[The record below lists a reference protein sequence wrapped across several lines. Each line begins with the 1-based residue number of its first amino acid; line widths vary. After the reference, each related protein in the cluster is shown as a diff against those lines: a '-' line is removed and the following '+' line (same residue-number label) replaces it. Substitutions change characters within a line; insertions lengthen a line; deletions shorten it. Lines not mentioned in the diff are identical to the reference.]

1 MSHGGN
7 SQRDEEAQQQ
17 PGGLRAAFTDAD
29 TGTSSGRE
37 RLQRILDALL
47 DIQGSATARADAE
60 RLSASLTMED
70 LQRLVAIF
78 GGGGR
83 VSTAELLA
91 EEEEGDDENDPDYV
105 DEDEEEEDEEAY
117 DYYSSGAHTHWD
129 RTRNW
134 WPTITEPQEEGLS
147 LLMSGEFGRVEH
159 QINSRNRKKNVA
171 RSLFNRSTSSRPT
184 YREDITS
191 DILPNSSG
199 TAVAS
204 YPANAY
210 VGQFSS
216 DSAFYYTCVRN
227 FRLHVYD
234 MKAPFK
240 PLSPTRTQRQE
251 FDDGHTTTMEVIKT
265 IQAAPGRW
273 TITDSHLSP
282 DNQRMIYASIVCMR
296 LCFRISLSSTVY
308 MTSTLDSSTEQI
320 PISFKD
326 PTPQRTRR
334 ILNPW
339 DDDDQFGIW
348 SCKFSADGKEV
359 IAGGSSMIFVYDL
372 VADRR
377 TVKISG
383 HTDDVNSC
391 CWADTA
397 SGNVLISASDDTFV
411 KVWDRR
417 SLAATRKPSG
427 VLIGHTEG
435 ITYVSAKG
443 DGRYVISNGKDQ
455 ILRLWDLRM
464 MRSNSEFESVAKQH
478 YGIPQFDYR
487 QDNYPRPRYKAHP
500 LDCSVMKYTGHEVLR
515 TLIRCH
521 FSPAETT
528 GQQYIYS
535 GSSDG
540 RIHIWSL
547 DGRVVEVLDRSYT
560 LPMALDPSGPDPANI
575 TPARIRPCV
584 RDVSWHSQQPIL
596 MSTGW
601 LGRRWG
607 LSEGSVVARHEFKGL
622 SKLPG
627 SLEAWVEKER
637 AERSERTRRGGQHF
651 GMPGAFDSEPLLDTD
666 SSDEDY
672 QPQIEDTVPPL
683 HVELNTYGF
692 PQGYFML
699 RSLGT
704 ARVLDVAQGLLDD
717 GTDIILWPAT
727 DSSQVESMRR
737 PESNNQI
744 FFIDTSGALSS
755 RSSGHAID
763 VEISEEK
770 LVLRHRRPIS
780 YPFPNAY
787 SHPLPRFVYHAET
800 KEITVTFAS
809 DPSYPSSRRDS
820 TSGAWKEKTYYLS
833 SVPVRRPPS
842 LMDNAS
848 ALLNSAISAPLA
860 LFGGKGG
867 SHATPEQV
875 FDGEIDLTEN
885 ELAEQDRNEAEEIDD
900 SPDWLRPV
908 KVIALTAEEA
918 ANASEKAKSRRRWEI
933 LPIRITKH
941 RTGMPSQ

>member
-1 MSHGGN
+1 MNVFGANSGG
-7 SQRDEEAQQQ
+7 
-17 PGGLRAAFTDAD
+17 AD
-29 TGTSSGRE
+29 TA
-37 RLQRILDALL
+37 Q
-47 DIQGSATARADAE
+47 
-60 RLSASLTMED
+60 
-70 LQRLVAIF
+70 
-78 GGGGR
+78 
-83 VSTAELLA
+83 LLA
-91 EEEEGDDENDPDYV
+91 EEVEEDDGDEDYV
-105 DEDEEEEDEEAY
+105 DEDEEEEEGSDDDDGY
-117 DYYSSGAHTHWD
+117 FNSGAYS
-129 RTRNW
+129 RSGRPRNW
-134 WPTITEPQEEGLS
+134 WPEIKEPQEEGLS
-147 LLMSGEFGRVEH
+147 LLMNGEFGRVGH
-159 QINSRNRKKNVA
+159 QVNSRNGRKNVS
-171 RSLFNRSTSSRPT
+171 RSLFNRSMSARPT
-184 YREDITS
+184 YKEDITS
-191 DILPNSSG
+191 DVLPNSSG

-227 FRLHVYD
+227 FKLHVYD
-234 MKAPFK
+234 TAAPLK
-240 PLSPTRTQRQE
+240 TQRGSRLMRQV
-251 FDDGHTTTMEVIKT
+251 FDDGHTTTMQVIKT

-282 DNQRMIYASIVCMR
+282 DNQRMIYASI
-296 LCFRISLSSTVY
+296 SSTVH

-326 PTPQRTRR
+326 PTPQRGRR
-334 ILNPW
+334 AWNLW
-339 DDDDQFGIW
+339 DDEDQFGIW

-377 TVKISG
+377 TVKIAG

-397 SGNVLISASDDTFV
+397 SGNVLISASDDSFV

-417 SLAATRKPSG
+417 SLAATQKPSG

-464 MRSNSEFESVAKQH
+464 MRTNSEFESVAKQH
-478 YGIPQFDYR
+478 YGVPQFDYR
-487 QDNYPRPRYKAHP
+487 GDAYPQPIYKAHP

-560 LPMALDPSGPDPANI
+560 QPMAEDPSGAEPTEFVAS
-575 TPARIRPCV
+575 RVRPCV

-607 LSEGSVVARHEFKGL
+607 SSEGSVIARHEFKGM
-622 SKLPG
+622 SKLKG
-627 SLEAWVEKER
+627 GLEDWVQQSKAEG
-637 AERSERTRRGGQHF
+637 AERSKRAQRHTRT
-651 GMPGAFDSEPLLDTD
+651 GMPGAFAIEEGESDDMDTMVI
-666 SSDEDY
+666 
-672 QPQIEDTVPPL
+672 IEDEEPKTEMQLPATNAVTPL
-683 HVELNTYGF
+683 PVELNSYGF

-699 RSLGT
+699 RSLGSG
-704 ARVLDVAQGLLDD
+704 RILDVAQGLLDD
-717 GTDIILWPAT
+717 GTEVILWHAT
-727 DSSQVESMRR
+727 ETSQVESMRR
-737 PESNNQI
+737 PDSNNQV
-744 FFIDTSGALSS
+744 FFIDTSGALCS
-755 RSSGHAID
+755 RHSGHAID
-763 VEISEEK
+763 VEQEN
-770 LVLRHRRPIS
+770 LVLRHRRPVS
-780 YPFPNAY
+780 FPFPNSYA
-787 SHPLPRFVYHAET
+787 HPLPRFVYHPET
-800 KEITVTFAS
+800 KEITVVFAADPTF
-809 DPSYPSSRRDS
+809 PTSRRDS
-820 TSGAWKEKTYYLS
+820 GVGAWKEKTYYLTS
-833 SVPVRRPPS
+833 IPVRRPPT
-842 LMDNAS
+842 MIDNAS
-848 ALLNSAISAPLA
+848 ALLTSALSHPLA
-860 LFGGKGG
+860 LFGGKAG
-867 SHATPEQV
+867 SNATPEQV
-875 FDGEIDLTEN
+875 FDGEIDLTEH

-900 SPDWLRPV
+900 SVEALRPV
-908 KVIALTAEEA
+908 KVVALTAEEA
-918 ANASEKAKSRRRWEI
+918 VGASEKAKLRRQWEF
-933 LPIRITKH
+933 LPLRISKH

>member
-1 MSHGGN
+1 MDNDNQAENTPG
-7 SQRDEEAQQQ
+7 EAQSAQSGLQ
-17 PGGLRAAFTDAD
+17 EILSGGDAP
-29 TGTSSGRE
+29 SRE
-37 RLQRILDALL
+37 RLQRILDVILEL
-47 DIQGSATARADAE
+47 QGVQTVGSDGERISAT
-60 RLSASLTMED
+60 LTIDD
-70 LQRLVAIF
+70 LQRLMQLF
-78 GGGGR
+78 GSGGGGSR
-83 VSTAELLA
+83 GVELVTN
-91 EEEEGDDENDPDYV
+91 EEDDDENDADYV
-105 DEDEEEEDEEAY
+105 DEEEDDDDI
-117 DYYSSGAHTHWD
+117 DYWSTGAHTHWD
-129 RTRNW
+129 RTRDW
-134 WPTITEPQEEGLS
+134 WPKITEPQEEGMS
-147 LLMSGEFGRVEH
+147 LLMSGEFGRVQH
-159 QINSRNRKKNVA
+159 QLKSRSGYKNVA
-171 RSLFNRSTSSRPT
+171 RNLLNRATSARPT

-199 TAVAS
+199 TAVAA

-234 MKAPFK
+234 MKAPFRQQ
-240 PLSPTRTQRQE
+240 SPARPQRQE
-251 FDDGHTTTMEVIKT
+251 FDDGHTTTMQVIKT

-282 DNQRMIYASIVCMR
+282 DNQRQDDIRFNI
-296 LCFRISLSSTVY
+296 Y

-320 PISFKD
+320 PISFRD
-326 PTPQRTRR
+326 PAPQRGRR
-334 ILNPW
+334 GLYSF
-339 DDDDQFGIW
+339 DDEDQFGIW

-377 TVKISG
+377 TVKIAG

-464 MRSNSEFESVAKQH
+464 MRSNSEFESVAKQN
-478 YGIPQFDYR
+478 YGIPHFDYR
-487 QDNYPRPRYKAHP
+487 GENYPRPRFKAHP
-500 LDCSVMKYTGHEVLR
+500 LDCSVMKFTGHEVLR

-560 LPMALDPSGPDPANI
+560 LPMALDPSGPDPADI

-607 LSEGSVVARHEFKGL
+607 LSEGSVIARHEFKGL
-622 SKLPG
+622 SKLRG
-627 SLEAWVEKER
+627 GLEDWVARER
-637 AERSERTRRGGQHF
+637 AERAERAQRRPSGQY
-651 GMPGAFDSEPLLDTD
+651 GMPGAFDTD
-666 SSDEDY
+666 AA
-672 QPQIEDTVPPL
+672 
-683 HVELNTYGF
+683 F
-692 PQGYFML
+692 
-699 RSLGT
+699 
-704 ARVLDVAQGLLDD
+704 DD
-717 GTDIILWPAT
+717 
-727 DSSQVESMRR
+727 M
-737 PESNNQI
+737 
-744 FFIDTSGALSS
+744 DTS
-755 RSSGHAID
+755 
-763 VEISEEK
+763 
-770 LVLRHRRPIS
+770 
-780 YPFPNAY
+780 
-787 SHPLPRFVYHAET
+787 
-800 KEITVTFAS
+800 
-809 DPSYPSSRRDS
+809 
-820 TSGAWKEKTYYLS
+820 
-833 SVPVRRPPS
+833 
-842 LMDNAS
+842 
-848 ALLNSAISAPLA
+848 
-860 LFGGKGG
+860 
-867 SHATPEQV
+867 
-875 FDGEIDLTEN
+875 DGEFVP
-885 ELAEQDRNEAEEIDD
+885 DD
-900 SPDWLRPV
+900 DD
-908 KVIALTAEEA
+908 E
-918 ANASEKAKSRRRWEI
+918 
-933 LPIRITKH
+933 
-941 RTGMPSQ
+941 

>member
-1 MSHGGN
+1 MFGAGG
-7 SQRDEEAQQQ
+7 SSSRIPETLDET
-17 PGGLRAAFTDAD
+17 L
-29 TGTSSGRE
+29 
-37 RLQRILDALL
+37 
-47 DIQGSATARADAE
+47 
-60 RLSASLTMED
+60 ED
-70 LQRLVAIF
+70 
-78 GGGGR
+78 
-83 VSTAELLA
+83 
-91 EEEEGDDENDPDYV
+91 DDNDPDYV
-105 DEDEEEEDEEAY
+105 DEDDVDGDDDDEEEEISY
-117 DYYSSGAHTHWD
+117 FSMGS
-129 RTRNW
+129 RTRFDRSRDW
-134 WPTITEPQEEGLS
+134 WPKITKPQEEGLS
-147 LLMSGEFGRVEH
+147 LLMDGEFGRVRH
-159 QINSRNRKKNVA
+159 QLDSRSGRKNVA
-171 RSLFNRSTSSRPT
+171 RKLFSRNLGARPT
-184 YREDITS
+184 YREDIAS

-234 MKAPFK
+234 MKAPLR
-240 PLSPTRTQRQE
+240 PHRPSRLRQHL
-251 FDDGHTTTMEVIKT
+251 DDSHTTTMEVIKT
-265 IQAAPGRW
+265 IEAAPGRW

-282 DNQRMIYASIVCMR
+282 DNQRMIYASI
-296 LCFRISLSSTVY
+296 SSTVY
-308 MTSTLDSSTEQI
+308 MTSTLDSSTEQK

-326 PTPQRTRR
+326 PIPQRRR
-334 ILNPW
+334 GYPW
-339 DDDDQFGIW
+339 GDEEDQFGIW
-348 SCKFSADGKEV
+348 SCKFSADGNEV

-372 VADRR
+372 IADRR
-377 TVKISG
+377 TVKIAG

-464 MRSNSEFESVAKQH
+464 MRSNTEFESVAKQH
-478 YGIPQFDYR
+478 YGVPHFDYR
-487 QDNYPRPRYKAHP
+487 AESYPQPRYKAHP

-547 DGRVVEVLDRSYT
+547 DGRVVEVLDRSNT
-560 LPMALDPSGPDPANI
+560 LPMALDPSGPDPADI
-575 TPARIRPCV
+575 TPSRVRPCV

-607 LSEGSVVARHEFKGL
+607 LSEGSVIARHEFKGL
-622 SKLPG
+622 SKLRG
-627 SLEAWVEKER
+627 SLEDWVEQDNAER
-637 AERSERTRRGGQHF
+637 AERARQRVHRSS
-651 GMPGAFDSEPLLDTD
+651 MPGALSGLDDDEEMDTSD
-666 SSDEDY
+666 DDED
-672 QPQIEDTVPPL
+672 VPALP
-683 HVELNTYGF
+683 VELNSYGF

-704 ARVLDVAQGLLDD
+704 GRVLDVAQGHLDD
-717 GTDIILWPAT
+717 GTEVILWPAT
-727 DSSQVESMRR
+727 DTSQVESMRR
-737 PESNNQI
+737 PDSNNQV
-744 FFIDTSGALSS
+744 FFIDTTGALAS
-755 RSSGHAID
+755 RHSGHAID
-763 VEISEEK
+763 IEQEQ
-770 LVLRHRRPIS
+770 LVLRHRRPVS

-787 SHPLPRFVYHAET
+787 SHPLPRFVYHPQT

-809 DPSYPSSRRDS
+809 DPSFPTSRRDS
-820 TSGAWKEKTYYLS
+820 SSGAWKEKTYYLT
-833 SVPVRRPPS
+833 SVPVRRPPTII
-842 LMDNAS
+842 DNAS
-848 ALLNSAISAPLA
+848 ALLTTAFSNSIA
-860 LFGGKGG
+860 LFGGKAG
-867 SHATPEQV
+867 SNATPEQV

-885 ELAEQDRNEAEEIDD
+885 DLAEQDRNEAEEIDD
-900 SPDWLRPV
+900 SVEPLRPV
-908 KVIALTAEEA
+908 KVVGLTAEEA
-918 ANASEKAKSRRRWEI
+918 AGASDKAKLRRQWEF
-933 LPIRITKH
+933 LPLRISKH

>member
-1 MSHGGN
+1 MQLFG
-7 SQRDEEAQQQ
+7 A
-17 PGGLRAAFTDAD
+17 
-29 TGTSSGRE
+29 
-37 RLQRILDALL
+37 
-47 DIQGSATARADAE
+47 GS
-60 RLSASLTMED
+60 
-70 LQRLVAIF
+70 
-78 GGGGR
+78 GGGR
-83 VSTAELLA
+83 NVELVA
-91 EEEEGDDENDPDYV
+91 EEDEDDANDPDYV
-105 DEDEEEEDEEAY
+105 DEGDEEQEDF
-117 DYYSSGAHTHWD
+117 DYWSSGAHSHWD
-129 RTRNW
+129 RSRDW
-134 WPTITEPQEEGLS
+134 WPKVTAPQEEGLS
-147 LLMSGEFGRVEH
+147 LLMSGEFGRVQH
-159 QINSRNRKKNVA
+159 QIKSRNGYKNVTRA
-171 RSLFNRSTSSRPT
+171 LFNRSVSSRPA
-184 YREDITS
+184 YREDIAS

-199 TAVAS
+199 TAVAA

-234 MKAPFK
+234 MKAPSRQQT
-240 PLSPTRTQRQE
+240 PSRPQRQE
-251 FDDGHTTTMEVIKT
+251 FEDGHTTTMPVIKT

-282 DNQRMIYASIVCMR
+282 DNQRMIYASI
-296 LCFRISLSSTVY
+296 SSTVY
-308 MTSTLDSSTEQI
+308 MTSTLDSSTEQV
-320 PISFKD
+320 PISFRD
-326 PTPQRTRR
+326 PAPRGRR
-334 ILNPW
+334 GFNMW
-339 DDDDQFGIW
+339 DDEDQFGIW

-372 VADRR
+372 VADKR
-377 TVKISG
+377 TVKIAG

-478 YGIPQFDYR
+478 YGIPHFDYR
-487 QDNYPRPRYKAHP
+487 GESYPRPRYKAHP

-560 LPMALDPSGPDPANI
+560 LPMAMDPSGPDPASI
-575 TPARIRPCV
+575 APARIRPCV

-607 LSEGSVVARHEFKGL
+607 LSEGSVIARHEFKGL
-622 SKLPG
+622 SKLKG
-627 SLEAWVEKER
+627 GLEDWVEKER
-637 AERSERTRRGGQHF
+637 AERAERARRRASSQY
-651 GMPGAFDSEPLLDTD
+651 GMPGAFDVEEAPTNMVITGNDEPKADVQVTGNG
-666 SSDEDY
+666 
-672 QPQIEDTVPPL
+672 VPPL
-683 HVELNTYGF
+683 RVELESYGF
-692 PQGYFML
+692 PRGYFML
-699 RSLGT
+699 RNIGA
-704 ARVLDVAQGLLDD
+704 ARILDVARGSVED
-717 GTDIILWPAT
+717 GTDVILWPPT

-737 PESNNQI
+737 PESDNQV
-744 FFIDTSGALSS
+744 FFIDTSGAFSS
-755 RSSGHAID
+755 RHSGHAID
-763 VEISEEK
+763 VEKEK
-770 LVLRHRRPIS
+770 LVLRHRRPVS

-787 SHPLPRFVYHAET
+787 SHPLPRFVYHPNT
-800 KEITVTFAS
+800 KEITVVFGN
-809 DPSYPSSRRDS
+809 DPSLS
-820 TSGAWKEKTYYLS
+820 TSHTESTLGAWKEKTYYLT

-842 LMDNAS
+842 LMENAS
-848 ALLNSAISAPLA
+848 SIFNSAISGPLA
-860 LFGGKGG
+860 FLSGKAG
-867 SHATPEQV
+867 SNATPDLV
-875 FDGEIDLTEN
+875 FDGQIDLTEQ
-885 ELAEQDRNEAEEIDD
+885 EIAEQDRNEAEEIDD
-900 SPDWLRPV
+900 SVEALRPV

-918 ANASEKAKSRRRWEI
+918 ANASEQAKLRRQWEI
-933 LPIRITKH
+933 LPLRISRH

>member
-1 MSHGGN
+1 MDGDERSGDARDSQGP
-7 SQRDEEAQQQ
+7 SQRDIQAML
-17 PGGLRAAFTDAD
+17 GDVNSL
-29 TGTSSGRE
+29 SRE
-37 RLQRILDALL
+37 GMQRILDAIL
-47 DIQGSATARADAE
+47 DLQNIDAVGADGERITATLSSEDLSRILTVFGAGSGGHGAAELVSHEEEDDEEDAE
-60 RLSASLTMED
+60 YM
-70 LQRLVAIF
+70 
-78 GGGGR
+78 
-83 VSTAELLA
+83 
-91 EEEEGDDENDPDYV
+91 
-105 DEDEEEEDEEAY
+105 DEDEEDAEEDDEAI
-117 DYYSSGAHTHWD
+117 YYGSGAHTHWD
-129 RTRNW
+129 RNREW
-134 WPTITEPQEEGLS
+134 WPEITEPQEEGLS
-147 LLMSGEFGRVEH
+147 LLINGEFGRVQH
-159 QINSRNRKKNVA
+159 QLKSRKGQRNVA
-171 RSLFNRSTSSRPT
+171 RSLFNRTLSARPT
-184 YREDITS
+184 YREDIAS

-199 TAVAS
+199 TAVAAYS
-204 YPANAY
+204 ANAY

-234 MKAPFK
+234 MKAPLK
-240 PLSPTRTQRQE
+240 PPTPLGFQHN
-251 FDDGHTTTMEVIKT
+251 DDGHATSMEVIKT

-282 DNQRMIYASIVCMR
+282 DNQRMIYASI
-296 LCFRISLSSTVY
+296 SSTVY
-308 MTSTLDSSTEQI
+308 MTSTLDSSTEQT
-320 PISFKD
+320 PISFRD
-326 PTPQRTRR
+326 PAPQRGRR
-334 ILNPW
+334 GYNMW
-339 DDDDQFGIW
+339 EEEDQFGIW
-348 SCKFSADGKEV
+348 SCKFSADGNEV

-372 VADRR
+372 IADKR
-377 TVKISG
+377 TVKIAG

-464 MRSNSEFESVAKQH
+464 MRSNSDFESVAQQR
-478 YGIPQFDYR
+478 YGIPHFDYR
-487 QDNYPRPRYKAHP
+487 GEAYPRPRYKAHP

-547 DGRVVEVLDRSYT
+547 DGRVVQVLDRSQ
-560 LPMALDPSGPDPANI
+560 ALSMSFDPSGPDPECI
-575 TPARIRPCV
+575 HPLRVRPCV
-584 RDVSWHSQQPIL
+584 RDVSWHSQEPIL

-607 LSEGSVVARHEFKGL
+607 LSEGSIIARHEFKGL
-622 SKLPG
+622 SKRKG
-627 SLEAWVEKER
+627 GLEDWVEQQTAER
-637 AERSERTRRGGQHF
+637 AERAQRRSQRS
-651 GMPGAFDSEPLLDTD
+651 GMPGSFDTEGGSDTMD
-666 SSDEDY
+666 SSDSEY
-672 QPQIEDTVPPL
+672 PKPQMQLSPDTVLPL
-683 HVELNTYGF
+683 DVDLKSYGF

-699 RSLGT
+699 RSYGNG
-704 ARVLDVAQGLLDD
+704 RVLDVSQAFDED
-717 GTDIILWPAT
+717 GTPIILWPASDT
-727 DSSQVESMRR
+727 SQVESMRR
-737 PESNNQI
+737 PESNNQV

-763 VEISEEK
+763 VEKEK
-770 LVLRHRRPIS
+770 LFLRHRRPVS
-780 YPFPNAY
+780 LPFPNAY
-787 SHPLPRFVYHAET
+787 SHPLPRFVYHPET
-800 KEITVTFAS
+800 KEVTVVFAS
-809 DPSYPSSRRDS
+809 DPSYPTSRRDS
-820 TSGAWKEKTYYLS
+820 TSGAWKEKTYYLT
-833 SVPVRRPPS
+833 SVPVRKPPT
-842 LMDNAS
+842 LIDNAS
-848 ALLNSAISAPLA
+848 ALLNTAMSAPLA
-860 LFGGKGG
+860 LFGKAPA
-867 SHATPEQV
+867 SSTPEEV

-885 ELAEQDRNEAEEIDD
+885 DLAEQDRTEAEEIDD

-908 KVIALTAEEA
+908 KVVALTQEEA
-918 ANASEKAKSRRRWEI
+918 AGASEVARARRQWEV
-933 LPIRITKH
+933 LPLRLSKH

>member
-1 MSHGGN
+1 MQGN
-7 SQRDEEAQQQ
+7 STTR
-17 PGGLRAAFTDAD
+17 
-29 TGTSSGRE
+29 S
-37 RLQRILDALL
+37 
-47 DIQGSATARADAE
+47 DAE
-60 RLSASLTMED
+60 RLTASLTVDD
-70 LQRLVAIF
+70 LQRLVAILA
-78 GGGGR
+78 GGGGI
-83 VSTAELLA
+83 SSNAQLLA
-91 EEEEGDDENDPDYV
+91 EEEEDDENDPDYV
-105 DEDEEEEDEEAY
+105 DDDAEEEDDEDY
-117 DYYSSGAHTHWD
+117 SYYSSSAHTHWD

-134 WPTITEPQEEGLS
+134 WPAITEPQEEGLS
-147 LLMSGEFGRVEH
+147 LLMSGEFGRVQH
-159 QINSRNRKKNVA
+159 QVKSRNGTRNVA
-171 RSLFNRSTSSRPT
+171 RSLLNRGTNSRPT

-240 PLSPTRTQRQE
+240 PLRPSRNQRQD

-282 DNQRMIYASIVCMR
+282 DNQRMIYASI
-296 LCFRISLSSTVY
+296 SSTVY

-560 LPMALDPSGPDPANI
+560 LPMALDPSGPDPTTI
-575 TPARIRPCV
+575 TPARIKPCV
-584 RDVSWHSQQPIL
+584 RDVSWHSQQPII

-627 SLEAWVEKER
+627 SLEDWVERERTER
-637 AERSERTRRGGQHF
+637 AERARRGGQHF
-651 GMPGAFDSEPLLDTD
+651 GMPGAFDTEALLDTD
-666 SSDEDY
+666 TSDEDY
-672 QPQIEDTVPPL
+672 TTMPQTQTADVVPPL
-683 HVELNTYGF
+683 PVELNTYGF

-704 ARVLDVAQGLLDD
+704 ARVLDVAQGLVED

-727 DSSQVESMRR
+727 DTSQVESMRR

-744 FFIDTSGALSS
+744 FFIDISGALCS
-755 RSSGHAID
+755 RSAGHAID
-763 VEISEEK
+763 AEKEK
-770 LVLRHRRPIS
+770 LVLRHRRPVS

-787 SHPLPRFVYHAET
+787 SHPLPRFVYHPET
-800 KEITVTFAS
+800 KEITVGFAS
-809 DPSYPSSRRDS
+809 DPSYPTSRRDS

-842 LMDNAS
+842 LMANAS
-848 ALLNSAISAPLA
+848 ALLNSAMSAPLA
-860 LFGGKGG
+860 LFGGKGA
-867 SHATPEQV
+867 SQSTPEQV

-900 SPDWLRPV
+900 SLDWFRPV
-908 KVIALTAEEA
+908 KVIALTGEEA
-918 ANASEKAKSRRRWEI
+918 ANASEKAKLRRQWEL
-933 LPIRITKH
+933 LPIRLTKH

>member
-1 MSHGGN
+1 MQLFGAGTGGSRSVELVTN
-7 SQRDEEAQQQ
+7 EE
-17 PGGLRAAFTDAD
+17 D
-29 TGTSSGRE
+29 
-37 RLQRILDALL
+37 
-47 DIQGSATARADAE
+47 
-60 RLSASLTMED
+60 
-70 LQRLVAIF
+70 
-78 GGGGR
+78 
-83 VSTAELLA
+83 
-91 EEEEGDDENDPDYV
+91 DDENDADYV
-105 DEDEEEEDEEAY
+105 DEEEDDDDDV
-117 DYYSSGAHTHWD
+117 DYWSTGTHTHWD
-129 RTRNW
+129 RTRDW
-134 WPTITEPQEEGLS
+134 WPKITEPQEEGMS
-147 LLMSGEFGRVEH
+147 LLMSGEFGRVQH
-159 QINSRNRKKNVA
+159 QLKSRSGYKNVA
-171 RSLFNRSTSSRPT
+171 RNLLNRSTSARPT

-199 TAVAS
+199 TAVAA

-234 MKAPFK
+234 MKAPFRQQ
-240 PLSPTRTQRQE
+240 SPARPQRQE
-251 FDDGHTTTMEVIKT
+251 FDDGHTTTMQVIKT

-282 DNQRMIYASIVCMR
+282 DNQRMIYASI
-296 LCFRISLSSTVY
+296 SSTVY

-320 PISFKD
+320 PISFRD
-326 PTPQRTRR
+326 PAPQRGRR
-334 ILNPW
+334 GLYSF
-339 DDDDQFGIW
+339 DDEDQFGIW

-372 VADRR
+372 IADKR
-377 TVKISG
+377 TVKIAG

-464 MRSNSEFESVAKQH
+464 MRSDSEFESVAKQN
-478 YGIPQFDYR
+478 YGIPHFDYR
-487 QDNYPRPRYKAHP
+487 GENYPRPRYKAHP
-500 LDCSVMKYTGHEVLR
+500 LDCSVMKFTGHEVLR

-560 LPMALDPSGPDPANI
+560 LPMALDPSGPDPTDI
-575 TPARIRPCV
+575 TPARVRPCV

-607 LSEGSVVARHEFKGL
+607 LSEGSVIARHEFKGL
-622 SKLPG
+622 SKLRG
-627 SLEAWVEKER
+627 GLEDWVAKER
-637 AERSERTRRGGQHF
+637 AERAERAQRRASGQR
-651 GMPGAFDSEPLLDTD
+651 GMPGAFDTGDAFDDMDTSDGEYCHTMVITGEEELKTEEKFDD
-666 SSDEDY
+666 S
-672 QPQIEDTVPPL
+672 IPPL
-683 HVELNTYGF
+683 SVELKSYGF
-692 PQGYFML
+692 PHGYFML
-699 RSLGT
+699 RCIGA
-704 ARVLDVAQGLLDD
+704 ARILDVARGSIED
-717 GTDIILWPAT
+717 GTDVILWPPT

-737 PESNNQI
+737 PESNNQV

-755 RSSGHAID
+755 RHSGHAID
-763 VEISEEK
+763 VEREK

-780 YPFPNAY
+780 HPFPNAY
-787 SHPLPRFVYHAET
+787 SHPLPRFVYHPET
-800 KEITVTFAS
+800 KEITIVFGSGPS
-809 DPSYPSSRRDS
+809 DPASRRNSSSS
-820 TSGAWKEKTYYLS
+820 TRKEKTYYLT

-842 LMDNAS
+842 LMTNAS
-848 ALLNSAISAPLA
+848 NMLNTAIAAPLA
-860 LFGGKGG
+860 FFGGKGG
-867 SHATPEQV
+867 SNATPEQV

-885 ELAEQDRNEAEEIDD
+885 EIAEQDRNEAEEIDD
-900 SPDWLRPV
+900 SIDALRPV

-918 ANASEKAKSRRRWEI
+918 GNASEQAKLRRQWEI
-933 LPIRITKH
+933 LPLRISKH